1 MTKGGTVER
10 FVPWIFV
17 LLWSTGFITARLV
30 APHVEPLTFL
40 SIRFLLCIVLFG
52 AAATVAGAP
61 WPSGPR
67 GWVNA
72 LGVGVLLQGVYL
84 GGVFWAVR
92 HGLPAG
98 VAALIVSLQPVLT
111 VVLAWPLLGERPG
124 PWRWIGTGMGFAGT
138 ALVVVPALR
147 RATASGFNPPSG
159 VTVAACLLA
168 MVAITLGTIWQ
179 KRTASA
185 ADLRTNLTLQFMG
198 AFILAAP
205 LALATETLRFD
216 LAPAALTGLAWSVLG
231 NSVASTVL
239 LMLMIRRGA
248 VASVAS
254 LFYLVPAVSALL
266 AYAFFAE
273 ALTPLQIGGMALAA
287 AGVAVANWQMREESP

>member
-1 MTKGGTVER
+1 MTRGGTLER

-40 SIRFLLCIVLFG
+40 SVRFFLCVVLFAS
-52 AAATVAGAP
+52 AALAAGAR
-61 WPSGPR
+61 WPSGLR
-67 GWVNA
+67 SWANA

-98 VAALIVSLQPVLT
+98 VSALIVSLQPVLT

-124 PWRWIGTGMGFAGT
+124 PWRWAGTAMGFAGT
-138 ALVVVPALR
+138 VLVVVPALR

-179 KRTASA
+179 KRTAGA
-185 ADLRTNLTLQFMG
+185 ADLRTNLTLQFLG
-198 AFILAAP
+198 AFVLTAP
-205 LALATETLRFD
+205 LAAATETLRFD
-216 LAPAALTGLAWSVLG
+216 FVPAALAGLAWSVLG

-248 VASVAS
+248 VASIAS
-254 LFYLVPAVSALL
+254 LFYLVPAVSAFL

-273 ALTPLQIGGMALAA
+273 ALTPLQLAGMALAA
-287 AGVAVANWQMREESP
+287 AGVAVANR